1 MQDDF
6 KAVVEFI
13 NENVDIPNM
22 DEKME
27 AILLNLIMLV

>member
-13 NENVDIPNM
+13 YENVDIPNM